1 MSNTSRDKTTKAGGI
16 KNNLMKSIRD
26 EGFKMGI
33 TNIDQPE
40 DKAKAKVLNDD
51 NKKDADPVK

>member
-40 DKAKAKVLNDD
+40 DKAKVLNDD

>member
-1 MSNTSRDKTTKAGGI
+1 
-16 KNNLMKSIRD
+16 MKSIRD

-40 DKAKAKVLNDD
+40 DKAKVLNDD
-51 NKKDADPVK
+51 NKKDADPMK